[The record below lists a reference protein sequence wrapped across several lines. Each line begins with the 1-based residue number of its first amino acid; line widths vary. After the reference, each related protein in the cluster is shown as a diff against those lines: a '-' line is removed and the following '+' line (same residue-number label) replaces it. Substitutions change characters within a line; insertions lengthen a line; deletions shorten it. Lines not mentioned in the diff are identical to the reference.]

1 MRFTDASC
9 ESLRSTWSLGR
20 ARGDHVAHP
29 VRPGVL
35 HHEQL
40 DMRLESEDGHEAAG
54 HGQLKTQDRENLQ
67 NTNKTT
73 SKLTA
78 AHC

>member
-1 MRFTDASC
+1 MLPAKVSAAHDHQVGHK
-9 ESLRSTWSLGR
+9 E
-20 ARGDHVAHP
+20 DHVAHP

-54 HGQLKTQDRENLQ
+54 DGQLKTQDRENLQ